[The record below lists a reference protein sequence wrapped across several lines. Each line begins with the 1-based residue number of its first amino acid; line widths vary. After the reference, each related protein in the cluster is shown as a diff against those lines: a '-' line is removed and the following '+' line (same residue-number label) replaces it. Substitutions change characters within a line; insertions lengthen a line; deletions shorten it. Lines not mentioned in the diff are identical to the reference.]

1 MAEPYRTSVRVGFM
15 HVDMA
20 GIVFYP
26 RYFELANAAVESF
39 LRDAGL
45 PFETLHDTLRITLP
59 TAELN
64 TRFIKPTR
72 IGDVLDFALGV
83 EALGRAS
90 VKLNL
95 TAACRGEARIE
106 TRLTLVA
113 VSLDDHRPR
122 PVPEPLRAAFSRHL
136 QAGQA

>member
-1 MAEPYRTSVRVGFM
+1 MAAPFTISVRVGFM

-39 LRDAGL
+39 LIAKGL
-45 PFETLHDTLRITLP
+45 PFEHLHETLRLTLP

-64 TRFIKPTR
+64 TRFVKPSR
-72 IGDVLDFALGV
+72 IGDVLDFALSV
-83 EALGRAS
+83 EKLGRSS
-90 VKLNL
+90 VKIAL
-95 TAACRGEARIE
+95 TATCAGETRIE

-122 PVPEPLRAAFSRHL
+122 PLPDPLREAFAAHL
-136 QAGQA
+136 TG

>member
-1 MAEPYRTSVRVGFM
+1 MAAPFTTSVRVGFM

-39 LRDAGL
+39 LIAKGL
-45 PFETLHDTLRITLP
+45 PFEHLHETLRLTLP

-64 TRFIKPTR
+64 TRFVKPSK

-83 EALGRAS
+83 ETLGRSS
-90 VKLNL
+90 VKVELI
-95 TAACRGEARIE
+95 ASCGGETRIE
-106 TRLTLVA
+106 THLTLVS
-113 VSLDDHRPR
+113 VSLEDHRPR
-122 PVPEPLRAAFSRHL
+122 PLPDPLRKAFSEHL
-136 QAGQA
+136 KA